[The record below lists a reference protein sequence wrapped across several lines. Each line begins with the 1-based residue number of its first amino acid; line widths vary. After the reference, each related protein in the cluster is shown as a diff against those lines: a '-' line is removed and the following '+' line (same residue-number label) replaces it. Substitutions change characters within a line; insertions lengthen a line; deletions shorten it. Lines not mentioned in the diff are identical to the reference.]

1 MDAVVWKLRHL
12 WDGIGSAEPLRVMW
26 GVSWE
31 LLLGLVL
38 SRTQPWAGLAVAV
51 NFRVKYSVIF

>member
-1 MDAVVWKLRHL
+1 METEAPV
-12 WDGIGSAEPLRVMW
+12 DGIGSAEPLRVMW